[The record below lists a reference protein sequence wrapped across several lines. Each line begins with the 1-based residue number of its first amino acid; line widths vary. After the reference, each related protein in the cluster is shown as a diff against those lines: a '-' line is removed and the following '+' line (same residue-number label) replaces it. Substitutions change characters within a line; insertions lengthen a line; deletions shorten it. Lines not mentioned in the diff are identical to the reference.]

1 MKLKTFNKFL
11 IGLAV
16 ISGGLTGTI
25 LYNSNIHSSLVV
37 ENKVTSDISWSI
49 DGKGNIWP
57 TDRSKVSGEI
67 TIPDTVNEKVVTGI
81 ANSAFSWCASLT
93 SVNIPSSVTSIGG
106 NAFYCCSSLTSVT
119 FAEDSQLTS
128 IGDYAF
134 KKCSSLTSITIP
146 SSVTSIGRN
155 AFDNCIKLTN
165 VNFAKGSK
173 LNSIGENA
181 FAWCAS
187 LTNISIPN
195 SVTNIDAYTFSNCTS
210 LTSVAFAEGSQ
221 LTTIG
226 AFAFAECSSLT
237 SINIPSSVTEIYAVA
252 FVNTTKLQD
261 ITFNWT
267 GKILD
272 DIIQKI
278 KNPVHQRELTT
289 WACIFAN
296 YNKKTNSFKDKI
308 NVNVHLPKG
317 INNLDVE
324 KYKNNFQGIRNSGSN
339 IPDGIGLD
347 PATTHWIYN
356 SDSNSKLPLILGL
369 TFGFIIL
376 IGIGSYFGYRYYKH
390 RKNSK

>member
-1 MKLKTFNKFL
+1 MKLRNFNKFL

-16 ISGGLTGTI
+16 ISGGLTGTV
-25 LYNSNIHSSLVV
+25 LSNSNIHSSLVN
-37 ENKVTSDISWSI
+37 ESKATNDISWSI
-49 DGKGNIWP
+49 DDSGNISP
-57 TDRSKVSGEI
+57 ADKTQIKGAIEI
-67 TIPDTVNEKVVTGI
+67 PSVWDGKPVTGI
-81 ANSAFSWCASLT
+81 AREAFSRCIPLTSIIIPSSVISIGDGAFSICTFLTSVNFAEDSQLNSIGKSAFWNCSSLT
-93 SVNIPSSVTSIGG
+93 SINIPSSVTSIGRA
-106 NAFYCCSSLTSVT
+106 AFYKCSALTSINIPNNVTSIGYRAFNDCSSLTSIN
-119 FAEDSQLTS
+119 FDNDSQLTS
-128 IGDYAF
+128 IYF
-134 KKCSSLTSITIP
+134 
-146 SSVTSIGRN
+146 
-155 AFDNCIKLTN
+155 
-165 VNFAKGSK
+165 
-173 LNSIGENA
+173 
-181 FAWCAS
+181 
-187 LTNISIPN
+187 
-195 SVTNIDAYTFSNCTS
+195 
-210 LTSVAFAEGSQ
+210 
-221 LTTIG
+221 G
-226 AFAFAECSSLT
+226 AFTDCSSLT

-252 FVNTTKLQD
+252 FLNTTKLQD

-296 YNKKTNSFKDKI
+296 YNENTKTFENKM

-356 SDSNSKLPLILGL
+356 SNSNSKLPLILGL

-376 IGIGSYFGYRYYKH
+376 IGIGSYLGYRYYKH

>member
-16 ISGGLTGTI
+16 ISGGLTGTV
-25 LYNSNIHSSLVV
+25 LSNSNIHSSLVT
-37 ENKVTSDISWSI
+37 ESKATNDISWSI
-49 DGKGNIWP
+49 DGNGNIKP
-57 TDRSKVSGEI
+57 SDKSKVSGEI
-67 TIPDTVNEKVVTGI
+67 TIPNTVNGKAVTGI
-81 ANSAFSWCASLT
+81 AEDAFWKCSALT
-93 SVNIPSSVTSIGG
+93 SVNFD
-106 NAFYCCSSLTSVT
+106 N
-119 FAEDSQLTS
+119 DSQLTS

-134 KKCSSLTSITIP
+134 NGCGSLKS
-146 SSVTSIGRN
+146 
-155 AFDNCIKLTN
+155 
-165 VNFAKGSK
+165 VNFAEGSK

-252 FVNTTKLQD
+252 FLNTTKLQD

-296 YNKKTNSFKDKI
+296 YNEDTKTFENKM

-324 KYKNNFQGIRNSGSN
+324 KYKNNFQGIRNYGSDF
-339 IPDGIGLD
+339 PDGIGLE

-356 SDSNSKLPLILGL
+356 SNSNSKLPLILGL

-376 IGIGSYFGYRYYKH
+376 IGIGSYLGYRYYKH

>member
-25 LYNSNIHSSLVV
+25 LYNSNIHNSLVV
-37 ENKVTSDISWSI
+37 ENKTASEITWSI

-57 TDRSKVSGEI
+57 TDDKSKVSGEI
-67 TIPDTVNEKVVTGI
+67 TIPDTVNGKTVTGI
-81 ANSAFSWCASLT
+81 GREAFSWCASLT
-93 SVNIPSSVTSIGG
+93 SIIIPDSVTNIGY
-106 NAFYCCSSLTSVT
+106 NAFYSCSSLTSVT
-119 FAEDSQLTS
+119 FAEDSQLNRIGWGAFKDCIALTSINIPSGVTS
-128 IGDYAF
+128 IGRVAF
-134 KKCSSLTSITIP
+134 QNCSALTSINIPSSVTSIGEETFSNCTSLTSIDIP
-146 SSVTSIGRN
+146 SSVTSIGRAAFQN
-155 AFDNCIKLTN
+155 CSALTSVNFDND
-165 VNFAKGSK
+165 SQ
-173 LNSIGENA
+173 LNSIG
-181 FAWCAS
+181 W
-187 LTNISIPN
+187 
-195 SVTNIDAYTFSNCTS
+195 
-210 LTSVAFAEGSQ
+210 
-221 LTTIG
+221 G
-226 AFAFAECSSLT
+226 AFADCSSLT

-252 FVNTTKLQD
+252 FLNTTKLQD

-296 YNKKTNSFKDKI
+296 YNKKTDSFKDKI

-324 KYKNNFQGIRNSGSN
+324 KYKNNFQGIKDSGSDF
-339 IPDGIGLD
+339 PDGIGLD